1 MNHTSLFR
9 NMSWHLC
16 FVHTLEIKNGWLA
29 NCAGGR
35 NFLRVTVCL
44 KWNAYN
50 LLTMGDDSAFVFC
63 KLTFLNCCQIQNSK
77 VILRRLGFH
86 NPFI

>member
-1 MNHTSLFR
+1 MNR
-9 NMSWHLC
+9 QLC

-44 KWNAYN
+44 KRNVYN
-50 LLTMGDDSAFVFC
+50 LLTMGHDSAFVFR
-63 KLTFLNCCQIQNSK
+63 KLSFLKGCQIKNLK